1 MQRKYIGVL
10 PLLVLIL
17 VLGMAVMPVQATNS
31 ATPLKAK
38 HTFTG
43 ATLTAFDSDYHAK
56 DFLIVSGNQIDLDKV
71 VEGLVIPDDDVSVDL
86 SETSLISD
94 SAIDSD
100 SDFSPTF
107 INNTFNVGVESTAA
121 HSHVDAELSGSY
133 ADTRMD
139 ANVRFN
145 TSAAQTVTWTS
156 YLATDENGDGD
167 YEDSA
172 DRHYRTSIG
181 GSGQI
186 LYWNAM
192 ADWNVTDVDNYL
204 KITWSFKTTGANDY
218 DVEIIQYTGS
228 GDSAWSNVDSA
239 GENKITLSLYD
250 TDAEAIA
257 LMAGVNELLQI
268 DLGDNPVISGL
279 NELIV
284 EVGTNNANAEVDV
297 RINNFCV
304 FTDFPA
310 ITDKT
315 DNDDDWDI
323 DGATG
328 GLMSGV
334 WDDNDF
340 LVTAITEGGTES
352 YDSTVPL
359 RNKIE
364 TSPYAM
370 LQDAKIITFTG
381 NFYYMP
387 QDWSASSVSKEGYY
401 ETTSLWTFDTTILD
415 DLQTPADVFSWTDT
429 YYNMTLSE
437 SILFSDYDDFEDDL
451 IAFELEG
458 SDKVEDLRTLWDA
471 ANEDDYKVAYDGTNP
486 DSSTGSSYD
495 FSITFNTDIAYDEEG
510 GIAVTP
516 SADNTLLIIGIGIVA
531 IIGLAGL
538 YAFVQWRQDKPKKR
552 RKKRG

>member
-1 MQRKYIGVL
+1 MQRKYLGVL
-10 PLLVLIL
+10 PLLVLM
-17 VLGMAVMPVQATNS
+17 LGLAIIPVQATNN

-107 INNTFNVGVESTAA
+107 INNTFNVGVESSAA
-121 HSHVDAELSGSY
+121 DSHVDAELSGSY

-145 TSAAQTVTWTS
+145 TSAAQTVSWES
-156 YLATDENGDGD
+156 VLATDENGDGD

-172 DRHYRTSIG
+172 DRGYRTSIG

-192 ADWNVTDVDNYL
+192 ADWNVSDADNYMKL
-204 KITWSFKTTGANDY
+204 TWSFKTTGANDY
-218 DVEIIQYTGS
+218 DVEIIHYTGS
-228 GDSAWSNVDSA
+228 GDSAWSNVDSS

-250 TDAEAIA
+250 TDEEAIA

-268 DLGDNPVISGL
+268 DLGDNPVLSGL

-284 EVGTNNANAEVDV
+284 EVGTNNAAAEVDV

-304 FTDFPA
+304 FSDYPA

-315 DNDDDWDI
+315 DNDDDWDL

-328 GLMSGV
+328 GLMDGL

-340 LVTAITEGGTES
+340 LVTDITEGATET

-370 LQDAKIITFTG
+370 LQDAKIITFVG
-381 NFYYMP
+381 NMYYLP
-387 QDWSASSVSKEGYY
+387 SEWSVSSSSKDGYY
-401 ETTSLWTFDTTILD
+401 ETTELWTFDTTILD
-415 DLQTPADVFSWTDT
+415 DLQTPSDVLSWTDT

-437 SILFSDYDDFEDDL
+437 SILFSDYEDFEDDL
-451 IAFELEG
+451 VAFEFEG
-458 SDKVEDLRTLWDA
+458 TDKVEDLRTLFDA

-495 FSITFNTDIAYDEEG
+495 FSITYNSDSAYAEEG

-516 SADNTLLIIGIGIVA
+516 TADNTLLIIGIGIVA
-531 IIGLAGL
+531 IVGLAGL
-538 YAFVQWRQDKPKKR
+538 YAFVQWRQQPKR
-552 RKKRG
+552 RKKKK